1 VILGA
6 GRVGKHLAKL
16 LLDRK
21 HEVALI
27 EQNKALCEDIS
38 SELDVLIINGDGTS
52 PKNLEEV
59 NVKEC
64 DAFVAAAGK
73 DETNLLAALVAKNMG
88 VKNVVAR
95 VSNPEYLEVF
105 QKLGVGHII
114 SPEVTAAIY
123 IEKLIM
129 RPGVA
134 DLAILGRTDVEILEF
149 YVSEDSYLFGRE
161 VGSIEGNGFLFIAVY
176 KNGELIIPTGKTVFA
191 KGDRVLVL
199 LKTEMARD
207 VERLFVSPK

>member
-1 VILGA
+1 MGA
-6 GRVGKHLAKL
+6 GRVGKHLATL
-16 LLDRK
+16 LLKRN

-27 EQNKALCEDIS
+27 EQDKELCQEVS
-38 SELDVLIINGDGTS
+38 SELDVLIINGNGTS

-59 NVKEC
+59 NVSEC
-64 DAFVAAAGK
+64 DAFVAATGR
-73 DETNLLAALVAKNMG
+73 DESNLLAALVAKNMG
-88 VKNVVAR
+88 VKSVISR
-95 VSNPEYLEVF
+95 VSNPEYVEVF
-105 QKLGVGHII
+105 QKLDVGHII

-149 YVSEDSYLFGRE
+149 NVTEESYIFGRE
-161 VGSIEGNGFLFIAVY
+161 VGSIKSNGYLFLVIY
-176 KNGELIIPTGKTVFA
+176 KNGDLIIPTGKTVFA

-199 LKTEMARD
+199 LKTEIVD
-207 VERLFVSPK
+207 EVERLFIVPK

>member
-1 VILGA
+1 M
-6 GRVGKHLAKL
+6 GKHLATL
-16 LLDRK
+16 LLERN

-27 EQNKALCEDIS
+27 EQDKDMCQEVS
-38 SELDVLIINGDGTS
+38 TELDVLIINGDGTS
-52 PKNLEEV
+52 PKYLEEV
-59 NVKEC
+59 NVKES

-88 VKNVVAR
+88 VKNVIAR
-95 VSNPEYLEVF
+95 VSNPEYRDVF
-105 QKLGVGHII
+105 RKLNIDHII

-149 YVSEDSYLFGRE
+149 FVSENSYIFGRE
-161 VGSIEGNGFLFIAVY
+161 VGSVKPNGFLFVAIY
-176 KNGELIIPTGKTVFA
+176 KDGELIIPTGNSVLA

-199 LKTEMARD
+199 LKTEMVKE
-207 VERLFVSPK
+207 VERLFETPK

>member
-1 VILGA
+1 MILGA
-6 GRVGKHLAKL
+6 GRVGKHLATML
-16 LLDRK
+16 LERN

-27 EQNKALCEDIS
+27 EQDKEKCHEVS

-64 DAFVAAAGK
+64 AAFVAAAGK

-88 VKNVVAR
+88 VKSVIAR
-95 VSNPEYLEVF
+95 VSNPEYLDVF
-105 QKLGVGHII
+105 QKMHVDHII
-114 SPEVTAAIY
+114 SPEVTAATY

-149 YVSEDSYLFGRE
+149 FVSEDSYIFGRE
-161 VGSIEGNGFLFIAVY
+161 VGSVKSNGFLFIAVY

-199 LKTEMARD
+199 LKTEMAKE
-207 VERLFVSPK
+207 VERFFVAPK